1 MRKFLALLAVTALL
15 LMSVSALAAGVD
27 IETHD
32 FGDFTL
38 SYPSDS
44 VLQEM
49 EKAEGSQYFI
59 LYSVATS
66 TETFSNNL
74 NANWSS
80 NYEDLTALDPQM
92 VMDATISGIQAE
104 IGKMGITLESLNG
117 DNAEL
122 IEVDGRPAMILEY
135 SYVASYNNLTL
146 DVKNYTMI
154 ISDPALG
161 TYTFAITA
169 ANDGGMDELKTVL
182 NSIHFNG

>member
-1 MRKFLALLAVTALL
+1 MRKFLALLAVAALL

-27 IETHD
+27 LETHD

-44 VLQEM
+44 VLQEG
-49 EKAEGSQYFI
+49 EKTEGSQYFI

-66 TETFSNNL
+66 TDSFSNNL
-74 NANWSS
+74 NAIWSS
-80 NYEDLTALDPQM
+80 DYEDLSGLDPQM
-92 VMDATISGIQAE
+92 VMTVTISSIQTE
-104 IGKMGITLESLNG
+104 MEKTGITLEELNG
-117 DNAEL
+117 DNAEQ
-122 IEVDGRPAMILEY
+122 ITVDGKPALVLEY

-154 ISDPALG
+154 ISDPTLG

-169 ANDGGMDELKTVL
+169 ANDAGMDELKTVL
-182 NSIHFNG
+182 QSIHFNG

>member
-1 MRKFLALLAVTALL
+1 MRKFLALLAVMALL

-27 IETHD
+27 LETHD

-66 TETFSNNL
+66 TDTFSNNI
-74 NANWSS
+74 NCTWSS
-80 NYEDLTALDPQM
+80 NYEDLTGMDPQM
-92 VMDATISGIQAE
+92 LMDATIEGIKSE
-104 IGKMGITLESLNG
+104 IGKTGITLEELHG

-122 IEVDGRPAMILEY
+122 IEVEGKPAMILEY
-135 SYVASYNNLTL
+135 SYVASYNGLTL
-146 DVKNYTMI
+146 DVKNYTML
-154 ISDPALG
+154 ISDPTLG
-161 TYTFAITA
+161 TYTFAITT
-169 ANDGGMDELKTVL
+169 ANDAGMDELKTVL
-182 NSIHFNG
+182 QSIHFNG